1 MSNDFFVRQ
10 SDDNKKL
17 YVDLLEVTGSLS
29 NLFAESNNSFLYYR
43 AMENIFCKAFNAE
56 NLSRSDVSA
65 DAGKDGVGI
74 GLKTFLQNNGNTF
87 QKVAEFNKGS
97 NVLRNLKD
105 MELVKKVASM
115 RNERI
120 KSTMRICG
128 LSDMMYHLVTRSDKY
143 MAIYEEHMDLID
155 IDNIR
160 ITKKNKNTIH
170 FNDNIHDYSF
180 SLSKSTL
187 LKRFD
192 TSDARKIF
200 GFYVEILD
208 DPYDFLLSIKNS
220 GKTKNKIEIINTN
233 DEIVDY
239 IVLPLYS
246 PRTNEAEERSGLNQ
260 WNANGRK
267 RNENEVYIT
276 IPSFIH
282 RYKKD
287 FFEYNT
293 DDYKTAPFDVKLPNG
308 KILSMK
314 VAQQGGKALMS
325 NPNSALGEW
334 ILREILEL
342 KPMELVTKE
351 QLDII
356 GIDSVKLSKSKDGI
370 YYLDFLK
377 SGSFEEFEEKYRE
390 EYKEK

>member
-1 MSNDFFVRQ
+1 MYNDFFVRQ

-29 NLFAESNNSFLYYR
+29 NLFAESNNPFLYYR

-65 DAGKDGVGI
+65 DAGKNGVGI

-87 QKVAEFNKGS
+87 QKVAEFNKDS
-97 NVLRNLKD
+97 NVLRNLKN

-128 LSDMMYHLVTRSDKY
+128 LSDMMYHLVTRSNKY

-192 TSDARKIF
+192 TSDTRKIF

-220 GKTKNKIEIINTN
+220 GETKNKIEIINTN

-246 PRTNEAEERSGLNQ
+246 PRTNEVEERSGLNQ

-267 RNENEVYIT
+267 RNENEVYIA

-282 RYKKD
+282 KYKKG
-287 FFEYNT
+287 FFKYNT
-293 DDYKTAPFDVKLPNG
+293 DDYKTSPFDVILPNG
-308 KILSMK
+308 KTLSMK

-342 KPMELVTKE
+342 KPMELVTRE

-377 SGSFEEFEEKYRE
+377 SGSFEAFEEKYRE
-390 EYKEK
+390 E